1 MKKKSYDYYDK
12 RTKSVLKIYS
22 HYHKLWSLM
31 IFLTVDKL
39 MAFSM
44 GNLFISRSNQV
55 SMEMC
60 AMHVMYELCDI

>member
-1 MKKKSYDYYDK
+1 
-12 RTKSVLKIYS
+12 
-22 HYHKLWSLM
+22 M

-44 GNLFISRSNQV
+44 GNLFIGGTNQV

-60 AMHVMYELCDI
+60 VMHVVYELCDS

>member
-1 MKKKSYDYYDK
+1 
-12 RTKSVLKIYS
+12 
-22 HYHKLWSLM
+22 M